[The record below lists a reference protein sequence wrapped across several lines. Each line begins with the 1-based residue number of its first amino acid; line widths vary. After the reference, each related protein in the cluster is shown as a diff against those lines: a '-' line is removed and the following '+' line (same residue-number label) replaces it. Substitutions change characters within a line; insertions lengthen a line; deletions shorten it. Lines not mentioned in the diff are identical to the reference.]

1 MKSKQKTIQ
10 DDVVIT
16 CPKCG
21 HKHSFVSLAAL
32 DKVPPSTPCAGCG
45 FLFLQHL
52 ANKMKSIL
60 TLLKSDSKA
69 VTLLRD
75 GKIEDFEKYLKE
87 KTGL

>member
-1 MKSKQKTIQ
+1 MRRMWI
-10 DDVVIT
+10 
-16 CPKCG
+16 
-21 HKHSFVSLAAL
+21 
-32 DKVPPSTPCAGCG
+32 
-45 FLFLQHL
+45 LFLQHL

-75 GKIEDFEKYLKE
+75 GKIEDFEKYIKE